1 MFLIRGDGNSRIG
14 IGHLMRCL
22 TIAEEAAALLQGGK
36 EEICFVCADEASEK
50 FIRENG
56 FRTYVLKTDYRDME
70 AELPFWRDVGMA
82 LLPRQE
88 SWKGWQSGEETGKE
102 SQSGEGTGK
111 EPQSGEGTGTELPT
125 KESGKRNITILVDSY
140 YVTDRYLT
148 ALGEMGYTVLMDD
161 MGIHRYPVD
170 CVVNYNAQADLQIYE
185 SLYRGS
191 STRLLIGSRYT
202 PLRKQFRRADA
213 ASLNGTASAASVNVT
228 GGTAAAE
235 LTVREVLITTGGGDS
250 GNLAGRILKRIYRD
264 DILFHVVTGCFRPDF
279 RNLQELE
286 KEYGQI
292 RLHYDV
298 KDMAG
303 LMRRCQIAVTA
314 GGSTIYELA
323 ALGVPFICFSYTEN
337 QEALVKYMGEGQ
349 IAGSAGAWHK
359 EPDRTLDRIE
369 SLFAELVSQPERRQQ
384 SRIREMQMVDGEG
397 AGRLALAILNRTV
410 P

>member
-22 TIAEEAAALLQGGK
+22 TIAEEAALLQGGK

-102 SQSGEGTGK
+102 
-111 EPQSGEGTGTELPT
+111 PQSGEGTGTELST

-148 ALGEMGYTVLMDD
+148 ALGEVGYTVLMDD

-170 CVVNYNAQADLQIYE
+170 CVVNYNAPADLQIYE

-213 ASLNGTASAASVNVT
+213 ASLNGTA
-228 GGTAAAE
+228 AAE

-250 GNLAGRILKRIYRD
+250 GNIAGRILKRIYRD

-292 RLHYDV
+292 RLHCDV